1 MGLGMRDGERQSV
14 LSPPPSVLFMII
26 HGDVEAE
33 LVRVWD
39 LIGQLS
45 DQLQENRGVTA
56 DLRAQADAL
65 KAKAIHSGTGYPL
78 RRFNTG
84 LSKGA
89 PARLGFRLFVDGHS
103 ETFEEELEKLHNQFS
118 SENQALSNDNKQ
130 LSVLVK
136 EYEQTLENVMGKFRV
151 HAHTTQEH
159 ELSLTKQYEE
169 QLFNRESAT
178 MIRELEESARIST
191 SLSRLSEW
199 LRQALRASNGEP
211 NDPSVHDEIDLQE
224 SSPDVVALEREC
236 ELVRLE
242 KENEELRALLEL
254 RDEKDMASLR
264 EEIAQET
271 REAYLRRTGG
281 QLESPFLSNTH
292 NIDAEPRGSR
302 MFSPSGF
309 RGLSRAAKR
318 GGMGSR
324 GKQRPFGS
332 HQAW

>member
-1 MGLGMRDGERQSV
+1 
-14 LSPPPSVLFMII
+14 MII

-65 KAKAIHSGTGYPL
+65 KAKAMHSGTGYPL
-78 RRFNTG
+78 RRFNIG
-84 LSKGA
+84 LSK
-89 PARLGFRLFVDGHS
+89 
-103 ETFEEELEKLHNQFS
+103 ETFEEELEKLNTQFS

-136 EYEQTLENVMGKFRV
+136 EYEQTLESVMGKFRL

-159 ELSLTKQYEE
+159 ELLLTRQYEE
-169 QLFNRESAT
+169 QLFAREST
-178 MIRELEESARIST
+178 RMSHDLEESARISI
-191 SLSRLSEW
+191 SISNLSEW
-199 LRQALRASNGEP
+199 LRLALRASNGESAQL
-211 NDPSVHDEIDLQE
+211 DIDYGTDSQEPS
-224 SSPDVVALEREC
+224 SDVIALEREC

-242 KENEELRALLEL
+242 KENEELRSLLEL

-281 QLESPFLSNTH
+281 QLESPFLSHAH
-292 NIDAEPRGSR
+292 NVDSDPRGPR
-302 MFSPSGF
+302 MFSPGGF
-309 RGLSRAAKR
+309 RGLNRGKR
-318 GGMGSR
+318 GGMVGR

-332 HQAW
+332 HQGW